1 MQEPFIMHVE
11 CRDMAAAERL
21 FKIGE
26 EDDEGTLCILAFERQ
41 LEMGLWG
48 AGRGD
53 VVCDSV

>member
-26 EDDEGTLCILAFERQ
+26 EDEGTLVYV
-41 LEMGLWG
+41 GLWNDSSRWVSWVG
-48 AGRGD
+48 ERRG
-53 VVCDSV
+53 CSVRLL